1 MPRSPCLSLPS
12 RDLFSCIALAIV
24 NVLCSKGMLTIIQM
38 AGRWYIVTS
47 LGQEQGTD
55 TDEFI
60 DNFGKGKGGTTFL

>member
-24 NVLCSKGMLTIIQM
+24 NVVCSKGMLTITVS
-38 AGRWYIVTS
+38 RWLADDIFLINKVTS

-55 TDEFI
+55 ADEFI
-60 DNFGKGKGGTTFL
+60 DNFGKGK